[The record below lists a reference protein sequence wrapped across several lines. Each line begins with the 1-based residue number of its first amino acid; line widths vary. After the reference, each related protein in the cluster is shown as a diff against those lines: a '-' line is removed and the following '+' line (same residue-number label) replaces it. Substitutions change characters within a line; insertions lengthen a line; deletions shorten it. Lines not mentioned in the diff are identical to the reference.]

1 MNAGI
6 YKSIMDAELARY
18 FFELHIASEP
28 DYLDPT
34 GLCLQFS
41 ALSVSKNSL
50 IIYMRTRIDE

>member
-1 MNAGI
+1 
-6 YKSIMDAELARY
+6 MDAELARY